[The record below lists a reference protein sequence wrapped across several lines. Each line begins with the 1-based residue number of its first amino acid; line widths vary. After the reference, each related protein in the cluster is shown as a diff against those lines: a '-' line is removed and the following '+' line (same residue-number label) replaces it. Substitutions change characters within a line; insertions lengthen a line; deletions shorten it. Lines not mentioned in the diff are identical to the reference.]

1 MDKFFT
7 AILLTVA
14 IFSYRT
20 VLVGSEPGGGREAEQ
35 LRQSAIV
42 LAVQP

>member
-1 MDKFFT
+1 MDKFLT

-20 VLVGSEPGGGREAEQ
+20 VLTGQEPGGGREAEQ
-35 LRQSAIV
+35 MQNIV
-42 LAVQP
+42 TLMATQ